1 MPIPTPPCIVKSPVL
16 QCHAIPELPQVSSAL
31 LVDLRCPGE
40 FSALLQ
46 EPASAFR
53 LWALGD
59 ARGLQ
64 YRFFHLLAR
73 RKNTKMPQRLA
84 NYCGNREQD
93 QEQDPEV
100 SNRIK
105 LCSRGTWWYQCHA
118 AGSPVPYLCPLT
130 GFVPSEEFQESLL
143 INLALKKPYIS
154 QSSSAG
160 LPR

>member
-1 MPIPTPPCIVKSPVL
+1 MPVPNPPCILKSPEL

-46 EPASAFR
+46 EPASEFK
-53 LWALGD
+53 LCALGD

-73 RKNTKMPQRLA
+73 RENTKKPQRLA
-84 NYCGNREQD
+84 NYFGNREQD
-93 QEQDPEV
+93 QEQDTEV

-105 LCSRGTWWYQCHA
+105 FCSRGA
-118 AGSPVPYLCPLT
+118 SG
-130 GFVPSEEFQESLL
+130 
-143 INLALKKPYIS
+143 
-154 QSSSAG
+154 
-160 LPR
+160 